1 MIVKFRSLALA
12 LGLSTALITGF
23 AQAQMTLRIANMGEP
38 DTLDPQNMSGT
49 WENRIA
55 GDLYLG
61 LTTEAADASII
72 PGTAESWTISPDG
85 LVYTFKIRSDA
96 NWSDGTP
103 VTAEDFV
110 YAYRRIMDPKRAAK
124 YASILYPIK
133 NAEEVNSGKETDF
146 TKIGAKAI
154 DAKTLEITLKEPT
167 PFFLELLTHYTS
179 FAIPKHVVEKAGNDW
194 VKPGTH
200 VSNGAYTLASYTP
213 NDKIELVKNPKFY
226 DASKVKIEKV
236 VFFSNEDRSE
246 MEKRFR
252 AGEIDYVTDINPARI
267 DTLTKELP
275 NELKIAPYLGLYYYT
290 LNTKSGPTAD
300 PKVRKALSMVVDR
313 DIITQKVAKAG
324 EIPAYAVVPPG
335 VANYG
340 YALKADWA
348 DKKMPERVDAAK
360 KLIADAGYGPGKPL
374 KLELSYNT
382 SEGHKN
388 IAIAIQSMWKQTLG
402 VEAELVN
409 RDVKVHYNTLRD
421 GGFQVG
427 RAGWIADYNDAQNFL
442 FLLETRTGSNNY
454 GKFSNAEFD
463 KLMIE
468 AGTITD
474 LKKRAEVMAKAERI
488 GIDQDALLPI
498 YFYVSKNLV
507 SQKLKGFVS
516 NTKDIH
522 RTRWME
528 IAAN

>member
-1 MIVKFRSLALA
+1 MVKFRSLALA
-12 LGLSTALITGF
+12 LGLSTALVSGF
-23 AQAQMTLRIANMGEP
+23 ASAQMTLRVANMGEP

-55 GDLYLG
+55 GDLFLG
-61 LTTEAADASII
+61 LTTEAADGTVI
-72 PGTAESWTISPDG
+72 PGTAESWSISADG
-85 LVYTFKIRSDA
+85 TVYTFKLRADA
-96 NWSDGTP
+96 TWSDGTP

-110 YAYRRIMDPKRAAK
+110 FAYRRIMDPKRAAK
-124 YASILYPIK
+124 YASLLYPIK
-133 NAEEVNSGKETDF
+133 GTEEVNSGKETDF

-167 PFFLELLTHYTS
+167 PYFLELLTHYTS
-179 FAIPKHVVEKAGNDW
+179 FPLPKHVVEKAGNDW
-194 VKPGTH
+194 VKPGTM
-200 VSNGAYTLASYTP
+200 VTNGAYMLSAYTP
-213 NDKIELVKNPKFY
+213 NDKVELVKNPKFY
-226 DASKVKIEKV
+226 DAKNVKIEKV
-236 VFFSNEDRSE
+236 IFTGNEDRTE

-252 AGEIDYVTDINPARI
+252 AGEMDLVTDINPARI
-267 DTLTKELP
+267 DTLTRELP

-290 LNTKSGPTAD
+290 FNSASGPTKD

-324 EIPAYAVVPPG
+324 EIPAFGIVPPG
-335 VANYG
+335 ISNYG
-340 YALKADWA
+340 QALKADWA
-348 DKKMPERVDAAK
+348 DKPKAERVAMAK
-360 KLIADAGYGPGKPL
+360 KLMEEAGYGPGKPM

-388 IAIAIQSMWKQTLG
+388 IAIAVQSMWKQELG

-421 GGFQVG
+421 GNFQVG
-427 RAGWIADYNDAQNFL
+427 RAGWIADYNDPQNFL
-442 FLLETRTGSNNY
+442 YLLETRTGSNNY
-454 GKFSNAEFD
+454 GKFSNADYD
-463 KLMIE
+463 KLMLE
-468 AGTITD
+468 AGTTVD
-474 LKKRAEVMAKAERI
+474 LKKRAEIMAKAERI
-488 GIDQDALLPI
+488 GIDQDALMPI

-522 RTRWME
+522 RSRWME
-528 IAAN
+528 IVAN

>member
-1 MIVKFRSLALA
+1 MVKFRSFAVA

-61 LTTEAADASII
+61 LTTEAADASVI

-85 LVYTFKIRSDA
+85 TVYTFKIRSDA
-96 NWSDGTP
+96 NWSDGAP

-213 NDKIELVKNPKFY
+213 NDKIELVKNAKFY
-226 DASKVKIEKV
+226 DAAKVKIEKV
-236 VFFSNEDRSE
+236 VFFSNEDRTE

-252 AGEIDYVTDINPARI
+252 AGEVDYVTDINTARI
-267 DTLTKELP
+267 DTLTREIP
-275 NELKIAPYLGLYYYT
+275 NELKIAPYLGLYYYA
-290 LNTKSGPTAD
+290 LNTATGPTAD

-313 DIITQKVAKAG
+313 DIITQKVSKAG

-335 VANYG
+335 VSNYG
-340 YALKADWA
+340 YALKTDWA
-348 DKKMPERVDAAK
+348 DKKMPERVEAAK
-360 KLIADAGYGPGKPL
+360 KLIADAGYGPNKPL

-382 SEGHKN
+382 SESHKS
-388 IAIAIQSMWKQTLG
+388 IAIAIQSMWKQSLG
-402 VEAELVN
+402 VDAELVN

-421 GGFQVG
+421 GAFQIG

-454 GKFSNAEFD
+454 GKFSNPEFD

-474 LKKRAEVMAKAERI
+474 LKKRAEVMAKAEKV
-488 GIDQDALLPI
+488 GIDNDALLPI